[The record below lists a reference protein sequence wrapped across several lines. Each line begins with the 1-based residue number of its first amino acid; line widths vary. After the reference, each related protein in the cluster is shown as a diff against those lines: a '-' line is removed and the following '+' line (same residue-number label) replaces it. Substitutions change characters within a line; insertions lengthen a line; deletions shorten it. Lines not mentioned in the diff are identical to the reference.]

1 MAQSSCLLMTK
12 TSKKTTTT
20 KTTIKSEVWGFISC
34 LWSFNINQWCMV
46 QTTRGCPASRCG
58 STKGEALENRQDL
71 AELILWFLLS
81 LLTLTL
87 YEKIFKLYD
96 LHNQNKLTRS
106 VGLQLSEG
114 QSKCKIVSSNTDNFY

>member
-1 MAQSSCLLMTK
+1 
-12 TSKKTTTT
+12 
-20 KTTIKSEVWGFISC
+20 
-34 LWSFNINQWCMV
+34 MV

-87 YEKIFKLYD
+87 YEKLYD

-114 QSKCKIVSSNTDNFY
+114 QSKHKL